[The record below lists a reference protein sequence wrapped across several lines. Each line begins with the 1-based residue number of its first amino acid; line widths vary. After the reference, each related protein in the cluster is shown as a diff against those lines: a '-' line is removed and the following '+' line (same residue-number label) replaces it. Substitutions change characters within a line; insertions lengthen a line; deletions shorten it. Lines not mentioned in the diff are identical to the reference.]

1 MPKKETCVKCGKPIT
16 NNVKRIR
23 GKAYHSKCREEILS
37 DQYGR

>member
-1 MPKKETCVKCGKPIT
+1 MPKKEVCAKCGKPIT

-23 GKAYHSKCREEILS
+23 SKPYHSKCREELLS